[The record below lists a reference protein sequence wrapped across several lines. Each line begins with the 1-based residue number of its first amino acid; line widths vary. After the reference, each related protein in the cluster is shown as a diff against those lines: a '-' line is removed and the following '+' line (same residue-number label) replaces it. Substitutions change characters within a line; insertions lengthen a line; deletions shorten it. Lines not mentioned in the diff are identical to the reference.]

1 MDQMFSGPMPLE
13 QEKNCEDI
21 ANVRSCRCTHPIQ
34 TLQWDID
41 PTKRYLVHSCLDLKA
56 TINSSQSERGH
67 MAFLVANSLTLE
79 QGTLTNLELF
89 SDAVDTAIEGFNTT
103 SLTLV
108 SPGNHVT
115 ISDCQ
120 FVNADVKI
128 ISAENALIKDTSFSG
143 EMRFDEEHE

>member
-1 MDQMFSGPMPLE
+1 MFSGPMPLE

-21 ANVRSCRCTHPIQ
+21 ANVRFCQCTHPIQ

-56 TINSSQSERGH
+56 TINSNQSDRGH

-89 SDAVDTAIEGFNTT
+89 SDAVDTAIEGFNAT

-108 SPGNHVT
+108 TPGNTVT
-115 ISDCQ
+115 ISDGH
-120 FVNADVKI
+120 FVIANVEI
-128 ISAENALIKDTSFSG
+128 ISAEFPAFKATKSTLP
-143 EMRFDEEHE
+143 